1 MVRESVFEN
10 MIAKI
15 AAIKES
21 DKANQEK
28 LTAVCNLLKNNI
40 PDYNWVGFYFVDPGK
55 PDELVLGPFAGEPT
69 EHVRIKFGQGICGQ
83 AAQRKETFIVEDVA
97 KESNYLA
104 CSPLVKSEIVVPIFK
119 DNRIIAEL
127 DIDSHAA
134 AAFNQNDEK
143 FLRQVGEL
151 VIDLI

>member
-83 AAQRKETFIVEDVA
+83 AAERKETFIVEDVS

-104 CSPLVKSEIVVPIFK
+104 CSPMFKSEIVVPIFK

>member
-40 PDYNWVGFYFVDPGK
+40 PDYNWVGFYFVDPEK

-119 DNRIIAEL
+119 DNQIIAEL